1 MKKANKNTIAQKDAF
16 KVGDV
21 FVKYNAQK
29 DFTTLD
35 AWKKARLVKL
45 FFYKEVIPHLP
56 AEEKFNLNLQIRKA
70 GVSGT
75 ANISEGYGRYHY
87 QEGIPFYR
95 ISRGSIYELKDN
107 LISCYDF
114 DYISKEVFEKGI
126 SLIEDAKITLNG
138 YIKFVISQIN
148 IKNFNPIPL

>member
-1 MKKANKNTIAQKDAF
+1 MNKQKKYIIETEADII
-16 KVGDV
+16 VEDV
-21 FVKYNAQK
+21 FEKYNAPK

-45 FFYKEVIPHLP
+45 FFYKEVIPRLP

-87 QEGIPFYR
+87 QEGIQFYR
-95 ISRGSIYELKDN
+95 ISRGSIYELKDH
-107 LISCYDF
+107 LISCLDF
-114 DYISKEVFEKGI
+114 EFINKEVFEKGI
-126 SLIEDAKITLNG
+126 SLIEDAKTTLNG
-138 YIKFVISQIN
+138 YIKFVISQ
-148 IKNFNPIPL
+148 KK